1 MLFTN
6 HSTLHRWTIGN
17 LKTRSI
23 QSDLTTLD
31 LETSNT
37 ADVLEVGLNALQ
49 TNLPVPLH
57 ERPGRKA
64 ENPPEVKRKVIFRDS
79 GDLEVHLYVLNGSWC
94 PRARL
99 GFSREIA
106 ELMLPPA
113 GFFSHIPAS
122 GIRATVRDV
131 NASTF

>member
-1 MLFTN
+1 
-6 HSTLHRWTIGN
+6 
-17 LKTRSI
+17 
-23 QSDLTTLD
+23 
-31 LETSNT
+31 
-37 ADVLEVGLNALQ
+37 VLEVGLNALQ

-113 GFFSHIPAS
+113 GWSSVTFRLAAF
-122 GIRATVRDV
+122 RATVRDV